1 MHEEILDGWCSRLEP
16 TITVI
21 LLVPVQRFGRQRRK
35 LSLAMEAL
43 IVGWFEPISL
53 PSLGIE
59 LCYGRID
66 SGADFSTLHA
76 RDVVVVGAGSE
87 VEFTPPLL
95 RRQSSSDHFP
105 AGGVRRVRAPCVDE
119 RIIRNS
125 GGSEEL
131 RYVILAEVHLGAR
144 VVETE
149 LTLTHREGMRFPLLV
164 GRQTLVD
171 LGPVLIDPA
180 HDCLTEPEF
189 ERARED
195 RA

>member
-1 MHEEILDGWCSRLEP
+1 
-16 TITVI
+16 
-21 LLVPVQRFGRQRRK
+21 
-35 LSLAMEAL
+35 MEAL

-76 RDVVVVGAGSE
+76 RDVVVVGSGSE

-95 RRQSSSDHFP
+95 RRQTSSEHFP
-105 AGGVRRVRAPCVDE
+105 AGGVRRVRAPCVDQ

-125 GGSEEL
+125 GGTEEL
-131 RYVILAEVHLGAR
+131 RYVILTELRLGKLIT
-144 VVETE
+144 ETE

-171 LGPVLIDPA
+171 LGPIFIDPA
-180 HDCLTEPEF
+180 RECMTEL
-189 ERARED
+189 ALD
-195 RA
+195 DTA